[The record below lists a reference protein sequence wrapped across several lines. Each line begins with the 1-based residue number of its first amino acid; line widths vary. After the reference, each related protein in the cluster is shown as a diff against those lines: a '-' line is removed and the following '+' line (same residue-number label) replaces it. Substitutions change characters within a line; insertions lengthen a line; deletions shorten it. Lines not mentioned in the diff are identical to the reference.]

1 MSAAAMS
8 PLQVWVLAARPK
20 TLPAAVAPVIA
31 GTAVAYHEGGQQWLY
46 AVLAM
51 ITALLL
57 QIAANFAN
65 DALDFKRG
73 ADTAERLGP
82 TRVTASGLITADG
95 VIRAT
100 MFTLILAVITGLPLA
115 IRGGWPIFALGIAAI
130 ICAVAYTGGP
140 WPLAYLGLGEVF
152 VFLFFGLAAV
162 TGTAYIQTK
171 EVTAL
176 ALVTAIPVGALA
188 VGILIINNLRDIDTD
203 RVAGKRTLAVRLGKR
218 NTQLEYGLMLIIA
231 AATPVV
237 MWAVGWLDFWVV
249 ITLMWWPFG
258 VSLWN
263 QVTTRTGRALNPTL
277 GNTGR
282 GLLIYSLAL
291 SAALVLSA

>member
-1 MSAAAMS
+1 MSAPAMS
-8 PLQVWVLAARPK
+8 PVQVWVLAARPK

-31 GTAVAYHEGGQQWLY
+31 GTAVAIHEGGEHWPS
-46 AVLAM
+46 AILAM

-73 ADTAERLGP
+73 ADTADRLGP
-82 TRVTASGLITADG
+82 TRVTASGLITAEG
-95 VIRAT
+95 VMRAT
-100 MFTLILAVITGLPLA
+100 IVTLALAVLTGLPLA
-115 IRGGWPIFALGIAAI
+115 IRGGWPIFVLGIAAI

-140 WPLAYLGLGEVF
+140 FPLAYLGLGEVF

-162 TGTAYIQTK
+162 TGTAYIQTG
-171 EVTAL
+171 EVTTL

-188 VGILIINNLRDIDTD
+188 VGILIVNNLRDIETD
-203 RVAGKRTLAVRLGKR
+203 RVAGKKTLAVRLGKR
-218 NTQLEYGLMLIIA
+218 NTQYEYGLMLVTA

-263 QVTTRTGRALNPTL
+263 QVTSRTGRALNPTL

-282 GLLIYSLAL
+282 GLLIYSVALATALIL
-291 SAALVLSA
+291 SA